1 MKNKKQMDFQ
11 KKIIKEEYV
20 TEKDIIIRVRK
31 LLTKN
36 KIKNADRKWKE
47 KLLKKDKK

>member
-1 MKNKKQMDFQ
+1 MYEILL

-20 TEKDIIIRVRK
+20 TEKDINIRVRK
-31 LLTKN
+31 LSTK
-36 KIKNADRKWKE
+36 KIKNADHKWKE